1 MRTLL
6 ALLFFSVSEADQIVV
21 RDFEGRPVP
30 EAAVRVLLSRRNYP
44 FSDGST
50 LLAGVTDEN
59 GRWDFK
65 PGDLHVSRVHVDKV
79 GHHEARME
87 GLRVPQTP
95 RREVTL
101 PRKGE
106 AVPLH
111 ARKANADLP
120 GHVFSGV
127 VPYDFEK
134 GDLVAPGCK
143 GSSPDILVRLS
154 AKQLGWHLTKSPEE
168 VEMFL
173 AKEKDPKARADFLAV
188 HGKWEL
194 TLELLFPNEG
204 DGILESPY
212 AAYAA
217 MKLPSSAPVSGYG
230 RKLALDNR
238 AYAQR
243 DRGFFLRVR
252 TVKDK
257 AGNVVSAH
265 YAKIYGTP
273 LFSPGGFAFQYY
285 FNPVPNDRRLE
296 FDTSR
301 NLQRPGKD
309 ADVLEQIRC
318 DVSSP

>member
-1 MRTLL
+1 MKPAFVCLLPVL
-6 ALLFFSVSEADQIVV
+6 ALADRIVV
-21 RDFEGRPVP
+21 RDFEGRSVP
-30 EAAVRVLLSRRNYP
+30 DAAVRVLIVRRNHP
-44 FSDGST
+44 FSDGSQ
-50 LLAGVTDEN
+50 LLMGATDEN
-59 GRWDFK
+59 GCWDFK
-65 PGDLHVSRVHVDKV
+65 PGDHHVSRVHVDKA
-79 GHHEARME
+79 GHHEVRME
-87 GLRVPQTP
+87 GLKVPQTP
-95 RREVTL
+95 IREVIL

-111 ARKANADLP
+111 ARKADADLP

-168 VEMFL
+168 IDAFL
-173 AKEKDPKARADFLAV
+173 EKEKDPKARAGFLAV

-194 TLELLFPNEG
+194 TLELLFPHEG

-212 AAYAA
+212 AAYAS
-217 MKLPSSAPVSGYG
+217 MKLPSKAPVSGYG
-230 RKLALDNR
+230 RTLVLDNK
-238 AYAQR
+238 AYAQK

-252 TVKDK
+252 TVKDE
-257 AGNVVSAH
+257 AGNIVSAN

-273 LFSPGGFAFQYY
+273 LLSPGGFAFQYY

-301 NLQRPGKD
+301 NLQRPSKD
-309 ADVLEQIRC
+309 ANVLERIRC
-318 DVSSP
+318 DISSP

>member
-6 ALLFFSVSEADQIVV
+6 AFLVFSVAEADQIVV

-30 EAAVRVLLSRRNYP
+30 DAAVRILLTRRNHP

-50 LLAGVTDEN
+50 FLSGVTDEY
-59 GRWDFK
+59 GCWDFR
-65 PGDLHVSRVHVDKV
+65 PGAFHVSRVHVDKV

-95 RREVTL
+95 RRDVIL

-127 VPYDFEK
+127 APYDFEK
-134 GDLVAPGCK
+134 GDLVAPGCR
-143 GSSPDILVRLS
+143 GLQPDILVRLS
-154 AKQLGWHLTKSPEE
+154 AKQLGWHWTKSPEE
-168 VEMFL
+168 AEAFL
-173 AKEKDPKARADFLAV
+173 AKTKDPKGRADFLAV

-204 DGILESPY
+204 DGILESAY
-212 AAYAA
+212 AAYAT
-217 MKLPSSAPVSGYG
+217 MKLPSKAPASGYDG
-230 RKLALDNR
+230 KLVLDNR
-238 AYAQR
+238 AHAQK

-273 LFSPGGFAFQYY
+273 LLSPGGFAFQYY

-296 FDTSR
+296 FDTTR

-309 ADVLEQIRC
+309 ADVLERIRC
-318 DVSSP
+318 EISSP

>member
-1 MRTLL
+1 MKPAFVCLL
-6 ALLFFSVSEADQIVV
+6 PVLAFADQIVV

-30 EAAVRVLLSRRNYP
+30 DAAVRVLIVRRNYP
-44 FSDGST
+44 FSDGSQ
-50 LLAGVTDEN
+50 LLTGATDEN
-59 GRWDFK
+59 GCWDFM
-65 PGDLHVSRVHVDKV
+65 PGAYHVSRVHVDKA
-79 GHHEARME
+79 GHHEVRME
-87 GLRVPQTP
+87 GLKVPQTP
-95 RREVTL
+95 RRDVIL

-111 ARKANADLP
+111 ARKANAELP

-143 GSSPDILVRLS
+143 GSRPDILVRLS
-154 AKQLGWHLTKSPEE
+154 AKQLGWYWMKSPEE
-168 VEMFL
+168 IEAFL
-173 AKEKDPKARADFLAV
+173 AKMKDPKARADFLAV

-194 TLELLFPNEG
+194 TLELLFPREG

-212 AAYAA
+212 AAYAS
-217 MKLPSSAPVSGYG
+217 MKLPSMAPTSGYVD
-230 RKLALDNR
+230 RLALDNE
-238 AYAQR
+238 AHAQK

-252 TVKDK
+252 TVKDE
-257 AGNVVSAH
+257 AGNIISAN

-273 LFSPGGFAFQYY
+273 LLSPGGFAFQYY

-309 ADVLEQIRC
+309 ADVLERIRC
-318 DVSSP
+318 EISSP

>member
-1 MRTLL
+1 MKPAFACLLPAL
-6 ALLFFSVSEADQIVV
+6 ALADQVVV

-30 EAAVRVLLSRRNYP
+30 DAAVRVLIVRRNYP

-50 LLAGVTDEN
+50 LLSGATDEN
-59 GRWDFK
+59 GLWDFK
-65 PGDLHVSRVHVDKV
+65 PGACHVSRVHVDKA
-79 GHHEARME
+79 GHHEVRME
-87 GLRVPQTP
+87 GLKVPQTT
-95 RREVTL
+95 RREVIL

-111 ARKANADLP
+111 ARKANASLP
-120 GHVFSGV
+120 GHVFTGV

-134 GDLVAPGCK
+134 GDLVAPGCR
-143 GSSPDILVRLS
+143 GAQPDILIRLS
-154 AKQLGWHLTKSPEE
+154 ARQLGWQRTKSPEE
-168 VEMFL
+168 IESFL
-173 AKEKDPKARADFLAV
+173 AKTKDPKARADFLAV
-188 HGKWEL
+188 HGKWDL
-194 TLELLFPNEG
+194 TFELLFPDEG
-204 DGILESPY
+204 DGILESSY
-212 AAYAA
+212 AAYAT
-217 MKLPSSAPVSGYG
+217 MRLPSMAPASGYG
-230 RKLALDNR
+230 RKLALDNK
-238 AYAQR
+238 AYGHK

-273 LFSPGGFAFQYY
+273 LFSPGSFAFQYY

-296 FDTSR
+296 LDTSR

-318 DVSSP
+318 DISSP

>member
-1 MRTLL
+1 MRTLF

-30 EAAVRVLLSRRNYP
+30 EAAVRVLLNRRNYP

-50 LLAGVTDEN
+50 LLTGVTDED

-87 GLRVPQTP
+87 GLKVPRTP
-95 RREVTL
+95 GREVIL

-111 ARKANADLP
+111 ARKADADLP

-154 AKQLGWHLTKSPEE
+154 AKQLGWHRTKSPEE
-168 VEMFL
+168 IDAFL
-173 AKEKDPKARADFLAV
+173 EKEKDPKARAGFLAV

-194 TLELLFPNEG
+194 TLELLFPHEG

-212 AAYAA
+212 AAYAS
-217 MKLPSSAPVSGYG
+217 MKLPSKAPVSGYG
-230 RKLALDNR
+230 RTLVLDNK
-238 AYAQR
+238 AYAQK

-252 TVKDK
+252 TVKDE
-257 AGNVVSAH
+257 AGNIVSAH

-273 LFSPGGFAFQYY
+273 LLSPGGFAFQYY

-309 ADVLEQIRC
+309 ADWLEKMHC
-318 DVSSP
+318 DVRAP